1 MLKYGDLILIES
13 DMEWDY
19 HLLLIEIR
27 GFRLGSPNILNR
39 LVTLS
44 HPKKKANWM
53 VRKNG

>member
-1 MLKYGDLILIES
+1 
-13 DMEWDY
+13 MEWDY

-27 GFRLGSPNILNR
+27 GFRLGIPNILNR